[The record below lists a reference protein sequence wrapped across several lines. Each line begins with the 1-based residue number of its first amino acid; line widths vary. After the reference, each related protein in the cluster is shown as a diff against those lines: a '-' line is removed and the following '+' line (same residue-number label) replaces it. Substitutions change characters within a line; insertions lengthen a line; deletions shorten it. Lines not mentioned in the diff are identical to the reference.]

1 METFMSINS
10 AINGFLWGPVMLII
24 LAGTGLYLSVRGGFI
39 QFRHFGFVLK
49 RTIGGLFKG
58 TQRDAE
64 GHNISPFQAVS
75 TALAS
80 TVGTGNIVGVATA
93 ITIGGPGAVF
103 WMWLSALLG
112 MMTKYSE
119 IVLAVKY
126 RETNE
131 DGMYVGGP
139 MYYIKNGVGAK
150 YKTLGGVV
158 AAVFAV
164 FAALACFGIGNMT
177 QGNSIAGSM
186 NTTFGIDPKITGIVL
201 AILVAIVILGGI
213 NSIAKV
219 TEMCV
224 PIMALFY
231 LIFALVILFLNR
243 EFIPQAIQGI
253 FVGAFNPEAVLG
265 GGAGVGIMVAI
276 QMGIARGVFSNEAGL
291 GSAPIAHAAS
301 STNEPVE
308 QGLWG
313 IFEVFVDTILVCSMT
328 ALVILTAQDPA
339 TGEPLWKT
347 GNYDGAALTAKA
359 FEFALP
365 GNWGSMFLTIAL
377 LLFAFSTMV
386 GWSYYGEKAWE
397 YLFRKN
403 EKTRRTVI
411 LIYRICFIIAVYIGA
426 VGGLEFV
433 WSVADTLNAAMALPN
448 LVGILLLSGVVIK
461 ETKRYFSKNKTKVKY
476 E

>member
-1 METFMSINS
+1 M
-10 AINGFLWGPVMLII
+10 
-24 LAGTGLYLSVRGGFI
+24 
-39 QFRHFGFVLK
+39 
-49 RTIGGLFKG
+49 
-58 TQRDAE
+58 
-64 GHNISPFQAVS
+64 
-75 TALAS
+75 
-80 TVGTGNIVGVATA
+80 
-93 ITIGGPGAVF
+93 
-103 WMWLSALLG
+103 
-112 MMTKYSE
+112 
-119 IVLAVKY
+119 
-126 RETNE
+126 
-131 DGMYVGGP
+131 
-139 MYYIKNGVGAK
+139 
-150 YKTLGGVV
+150 
-158 AAVFAV
+158 
-164 FAALACFGIGNMT
+164 
-177 QGNSIAGSM
+177 
-186 NTTFGIDPKITGIVL
+186 L

-328 ALVILTAQDPA
+328 AFVILTAQDPA
-339 TGEPLWKT
+339 TGELLWKT
-347 GNYDGAALTAKA
+347 GEYDGAALTAKA

>member
-1 METFMSINS
+1 MELFMSINS
-10 AINGFLWGPVMLII
+10 AVNSFVWGPIMLV
-24 LAGTGLYLSVRGGFI
+24 LMVGTGAYLSFRAGFI
-39 QFRHFGFVLK
+39 QFRYLGFVLN
-49 RTIGGLFKG
+49 RTIGGAIRGDQKAVDG
-58 TQRDAE
+58 S
-64 GHNISPFQAVS
+64 NISPFQAMT

-80 TVGTGNIVGVATA
+80 TIGTGNIVGVATA
-93 ITIGGPGAVF
+93 IGVGGPGAVF
-103 WMWLSALLG
+103 WMWCSAVFG

-131 DGMYVGGP
+131 YGMYTGGP
-139 MYYIKNGVGAK
+139 MYYLKNGVGAK
-150 YKTLGGVV
+150 HKTLGTFLGTCFCIF
-158 AAVFAV
+158 AAV
-164 FAALACFGIGNMT
+164 ACIGTGNMV
-177 QGNSIAGSM
+177 QGNSISSSLKD
-186 NTTFGIDPKITGIVL
+186 TFGISPTIVGVILAVVVGLVVIGGIKSIARVTEKVVPAMAIFYIVFSI
-201 AILVAIVILGGI
+201 AILVLQC
-213 NSIAKV
+213 
-219 TEMCV
+219 TEI
-224 PIMALFY
+224 PHAFY
-231 LIFALVILFLNR
+231 C
-243 EFIPQAIQGI
+243 I
-253 FVGAFNPEAVLG
+253 FVGAFNPQAILG
-265 GGAGVGIMVAI
+265 GGAGIAIMTVI

-301 STNEPVE
+301 STDEPVE

-339 TGEPLWKT
+339 SGKLLWQTGDY
-347 GNYDGAALTAKA
+347 NGAALTAKA
-359 FEFALP
+359 FEYALP
-365 GNWGSMFLTIAL
+365 GNWGAMFLTVAL

-397 YLFRKN
+397 YLFRNN
-403 EKTRRTVI
+403 EKTRKTVI

-448 LVGILLLSGVVIK
+448 LVGLLLLSGVVIK
-461 ETKRYFSKNKTKVKY
+461 ETKSYFQRNKTKVHY